1 MTRQASGLARIA
13 LALSFTIGCAH
24 SKTTDEGREKQE
36 SKSETKSEAK
46 AEKPRAHE
54 TSPNAGRA
62 DGVPLATAPAGLLA
76 PGAEKK
82 IRDRLVAEGFL
93 ADDAK
98 RPEGAMSEGL
108 RRFQRARDLP
118 ATGVPDDQ
126 TVKDLGLDP
135 DEIFRHGTVK
145 D

>member
-1 MTRQASGLARIA
+1 LKLAKIAIVVGA
-13 LALSFTIGCAH
+13 LATGCSH
-24 SKTTDEGREKQE
+24 TKTTDEGVRKPEEQKEEKKE
-36 SKSETKSEAK
+36 EPA
-46 AEKPRAHE
+46 AKPRAGSSH
-54 TSPNAGRA
+54 TDA
-62 DGVPLATAPAGLLA
+62 DRNGIPLATAPAGLLA
-76 PGAEKK
+76 PGAEEK

-98 RPEGAMSEGL
+98 RSDAAMSEGL

-118 ATGVPDDQ
+118 ATGVPDDK

-135 DEIFRHGTVK
+135 GEIFRHGPVK

>member
-1 MTRQASGLARIA
+1 MKGKGFAQIAS
-13 LALSFTIGCAH
+13 LALSFAIGCAH
-24 SKTTDEGREKQE
+24 TKTTDDGSEKHEKQE
-36 SKSETKSEAK
+36 SKRDETKK

-76 PGAEKK
+76 PGADQK
-82 IRDRLVAEGFL
+82 ICDRLVAEGFL

-98 RPEGAMSEGL
+98 RSDGAMSEGL

-126 TVKDLGLDP
+126 TVKDLGLNP